1 MRASTAS
8 GSDSDKL
15 SFHQHKRGTHKW
27 NCKAMKTFQFFDVV
41 ELKTPL
47 TTSVFLFQ

>member
-8 GSDSDKL
+8 DSDSDKL

-27 NCKAMKTFQFFDVV
+27 NAMKTFQFFDVV